1 MQNPPFESAQ
11 FGVFTGLCSHHH
23 YPVPEHSVTPERS
36 PVPVSSRSQAPA
48 TAVLLLVSAVIIG
61 FCRQL
66 LTVPDKMP
74 PKRMKPNAAFSQS
87 LRSKSQTQGF

>member
-11 FGVFTGLCSHHH
+11 FGVFTGLCSHQH

-36 PVPVSSRSQAPA
+36 PVPVSSRSQALA
-48 TAVLLLVSAVIIG
+48 AAVLLLVSAVIIG
-61 FCRQL
+61 FCHQL

-74 PKRMKPNAAFSQS
+74 PKRTKPNAAFSQS
-87 LRSKSQTQGF
+87 L